1 MPDINFYN
9 KTKKIIILDY
19 KEILIFSSNF
29 FLGFIFERFDKKA

>member
-19 KEILIFSSNF
+19 KEILIFSSKF
-29 FLGFIFERFDKKA
+29 LLGFIFERFDKKA